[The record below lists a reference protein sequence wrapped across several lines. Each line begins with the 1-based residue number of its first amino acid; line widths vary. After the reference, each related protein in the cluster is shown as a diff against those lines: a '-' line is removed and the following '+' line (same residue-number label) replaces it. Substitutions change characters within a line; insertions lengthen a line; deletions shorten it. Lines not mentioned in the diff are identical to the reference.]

1 MTFMEQNM
9 YTAQGRLEM
18 DTMLRQYSPLVRR
31 LAHQM
36 IAKLP
41 ANVEID
47 DLIQVGMIGL
57 TDALSRFD
65 AGQGVQFETFATQ
78 RIRGAMLDELRGA
91 DWMSRGTRKQQR
103 EIESAVHRL
112 EQRLGRAPAEREI
125 AQEMGLSLSDY
136 QDMLGKV
143 RGTQLIF
150 LEDMSGDDGD
160 SDYLDRHVTD
170 EGHDP
175 LSLLQDYRMRGAL
188 VEAIKNLPEREQYVM
203 SMYYEHDM
211 NLKEIA
217 AVLGVTESRV
227 CQLHSQSIARLRV
240 KLRAW

>member
-1 MTFMEQNM
+1 M
-9 YTAQGRLEM
+9 YTAKGRLE
-18 DTMLRQYSPLVRR
+18 TSAMLKQYSPLVRR

-41 ANVEID
+41 ANVELD
-47 DLIQVGMIGL
+47 DLIQVGLIGL

-65 AGQGVQFETFATQ
+65 TAQGVQFETFATQ

-103 EIESAVHRL
+103 EIEAAVHRL
-112 EQRLGRAPAEREI
+112 EQRLGRPPVESEI
-125 AQEMGLSLSDY
+125 AKEMGLGLTEY
-136 QDMLGKV
+136 QELLGKV
-143 RGTQLIF
+143 RGTQLIY

-160 SDYLDRHVTD
+160 SDYLDRHVAH
-170 EGHDP
+170 EGSDP
-175 LSLLQDYRMRGAL
+175 LSLLQDHKMREAL
-188 VEAIKNLPEREQYVM
+188 VEAIKVLPEREQYVM
-203 SMYYEHDM
+203 SMYYEQDM

-240 KLRAW
+240 KLREW

>member
-1 MTFMEQNM
+1 M
-9 YTAQGRLEM
+9 YTAKGRL
-18 DTMLRQYSPLVRR
+18 DPGALLKQYSPLVRR

-57 TDALSRFD
+57 NEALCRFD
-65 AGQGVQFETFATQ
+65 PAQGVQFETFATQ
-78 RIRGAMLDELRGA
+78 RIRGAMLDELRGS
-91 DWMSRGTRKQQR
+91 DWMSRGDRKHQR
-103 EIESAVHRL
+103 TIETAVHKL
-112 EQRLGRAPAEREI
+112 EQKLGRAPSETEI
-125 AQEMGLSLSDY
+125 AAEMGMKLTEY
-136 QDMLGKV
+136 QELLGKV
-143 RGTQLIF
+143 RGTQLVY

-160 SDYLDRHVTD
+160 EDFLDRHMVD
-170 EGHDP
+170 ADANP
-175 LSLLQDYRMRGAL
+175 LGRLSDRKMREAL
-188 VEAIKNLPEREQYVM
+188 VAAIENLPQREQYVM

-227 CQLHSQSIARLRV
+227 CQLHSQSIARLRT
-240 KLRAW
+240 RMREW

>member
-1 MTFMEQNM
+1 MFMEQSM
-9 YTAQGRLEM
+9 YTAKGRLEI
-18 DTMLRQYSPLVRR
+18 DAMLRQYSPLVRR

-57 TDALSRFD
+57 TDALTRFD

-91 DWMSRGTRKQQR
+91 DWLSRGTRKQQR
-103 EIESAVHRL
+103 DIEGAVHRL
-112 EQRLGRAPAEREI
+112 EQRLGRAPQESEI
-125 AQEMGLSLSDY
+125 AKEMDMTLGDY
-136 QDMLGKV
+136 QEMLGKV
-143 RGTQLIF
+143 RGTQLIY
-150 LEDMSGDDGD
+150 LEDMSGEDGD
-160 SDYLDRHVTD
+160 NDYLDRHVTD
-170 EGHDP
+170 EGNDP
-175 LSLLQDYRMRGAL
+175 LSLLQDHRMRHAL

-203 SMYYEHDM
+203 SMYYEQDM

-240 KLRAW
+240 KLREW